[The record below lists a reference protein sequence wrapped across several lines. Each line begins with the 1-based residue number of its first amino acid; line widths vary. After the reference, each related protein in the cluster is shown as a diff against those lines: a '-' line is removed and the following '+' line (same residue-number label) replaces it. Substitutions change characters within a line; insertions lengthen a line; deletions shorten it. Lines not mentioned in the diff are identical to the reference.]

1 MDLLYSFGI
10 AHPGALVLNN
20 YPNWMRRLR
29 RMKGSQVDEIID
41 LAAIDIVRDRERGV
55 PRYNRF
61 RRLFHLPPFRS
72 LNDMI
77 GASNQLRENSQLAER
92 LRTVYK
98 GDIEQVDLMVGLYAE
113 TPPEGFGFSD
123 TAFRVFILM
132 ASRRLKSDRF
142 FTRDYTPA
150 VYTRAGLD
158 WVENNDMRSV
168 LLRHFPKLTPAI
180 QNVANPFAPWQRVEL
195 AAKIYQNAQVQAK
208 GR

>member
-1 MDLLYSFGI
+1 LTEEFVSVYRMHPLMPDGIALCSAADGRLLRNLKLGSEIENDPDDVVGPHARDRALAHGSMMDLLYSFGI

-113 TPPEGFGFSD
+113 TPPE
-123 TAFRVFILM
+123 
-132 ASRRLKSDRF
+132 
-142 FTRDYTPA
+142 
-150 VYTRAGLD
+150 
-158 WVENNDMRSV
+158 
-168 LLRHFPKLTPAI
+168 
-180 QNVANPFAPWQRVEL
+180 
-195 AAKIYQNAQVQAK
+195 
-208 GR
+208 